1 MSSYFQSHVR
11 LRDFQTLIPPF
22 ACTNPAI
29 FQEADEKHIFYRA
42 WHDSESITRY
52 HSIMDSRDTEAYE
65 KLQIGQKMDDF
76 VLLLGNQVKDT
87 FWIHGL
93 SETQGK
99 FKFRL
104 LV

>member
-1 MSSYFQSHVR
+1 
-11 LRDFQTLIPPF
+11 
-22 ACTNPAI
+22 
-29 FQEADEKHIFYRA
+29 
-42 WHDSESITRY
+42 
-52 HSIMDSRDTEAYE
+52 MDSRDTEAYE

-104 LV
+104 LVSKNCHPKATSR

>member
-1 MSSYFQSHVR
+1 
-11 LRDFQTLIPPF
+11 
-22 ACTNPAI
+22 
-29 FQEADEKHIFYRA
+29 
-42 WHDSESITRY
+42 
-52 HSIMDSRDTEAYE
+52 MDSRDTEAYE